1 MKFPSRLRF
10 LLLAPLLLF
19 LSPPQSLRQAAD
31 NAGILIGTAVRPSLF
46 SETTYAATLA
56 REFNMVE
63 PEDAMKWWVIRR
75 NPDSFDFREADEVVA
90 FALAHKMK
98 VRGHCLVWDHNHPDW
113 LAHGNFTPPQL
124 SQLLHDHIDRV
135 MKRYAGQV
143 FAWDVVNEAM
153 DETGRMRNSIW
164 YNQPGIGFAG
174 QGTAY
179 LEQAYR
185 WAREADPHAL
195 LFYNE
200 AEGEFLNHKSDAI
213 YEMLKD
219 FKHRGVPIDGVG
231 LQLHL
236 PSPDLDSAA
245 LAANIARL
253 AALGLQVHITELD
266 VPLPASP
273 PTGST
278 GRPLHENDLRNNDLH
293 NNDLRNNDL
302 RNNDLHDNAL
312 LRQAQVYRSVVHACL
327 QNPGCTAI
335 QTWGFTDKYSW
346 IGSHSHGTRGRALW
360 FDKTYQP
367 KPAYDAVLQELTA
380 SRSAK

>member
-1 MKFPSRLRF
+1 MKFQSRLRF
-10 LLLAPLLLF
+10 LLLAPVLVF
-19 LSPPQSLRQAAD
+19 FSPPQSLRQAAD
-31 NAGILIGTAVRPSLF
+31 RAGILIGTAVRPSLF
-46 SETTYAATLA
+46 SETNYASTLA
-56 REFNMVE
+56 REFNMIE
-63 PEDAMKWWVIRR
+63 PEDAMKWRVIRR

-113 LAHGNFTPPQL
+113 LANGHFTPPQL

-153 DETGRMRNSIW
+153 DGNGRMRDSIW

-179 LEQAYR
+179 LEQVFR

-236 PSPDLDSAA
+236 PGPDLDSTAF
-245 LAANIARL
+245 AANIARL
-253 AALGLQVHITELD
+253 TALGLQVHITELD
-266 VPLPASP
+266 VPLLVDSEGLLVRAGDP
-273 PTGST
+273 
-278 GRPLHENDLRNNDLH
+278 
-293 NNDLRNNDL
+293 
-302 RNNDLHDNAL
+302 HDNDL
-312 LRQAQVYRSVVHACL
+312 LRQAQTYRSVIHACL

-346 IGSHSHGTRGRALW
+346 VGSHSHGTRGRALW

-367 KPAYDAVLQELTA
+367 KPAYDAVLQELAA
-380 SRSAK
+380 SRSTK